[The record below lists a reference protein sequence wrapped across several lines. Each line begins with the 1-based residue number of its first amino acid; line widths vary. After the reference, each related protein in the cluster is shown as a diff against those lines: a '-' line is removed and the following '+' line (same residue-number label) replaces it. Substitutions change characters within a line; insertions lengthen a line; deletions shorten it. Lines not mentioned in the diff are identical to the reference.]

1 MRMLFIRF
9 MFLLSECFVY
19 ESRPPQ
25 AHLSLG
31 SRTSPL
37 EGLVGNTTIM
47 IERSGPLAAK
57 LECFSKPKLVS
68 LSKALFISLVG
79 LPMRAM

>member
-1 MRMLFIRF
+1 
-9 MFLLSECFVY
+9 
-19 ESRPPQ
+19 
-25 AHLSLG
+25 
-31 SRTSPL
+31 
-37 EGLVGNTTIM
+37 M